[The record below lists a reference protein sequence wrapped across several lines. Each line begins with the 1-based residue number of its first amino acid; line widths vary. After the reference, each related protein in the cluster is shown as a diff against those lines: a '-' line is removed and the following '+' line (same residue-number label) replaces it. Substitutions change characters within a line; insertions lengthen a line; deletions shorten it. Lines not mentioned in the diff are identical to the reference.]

1 MQRSRLPLTLA
12 LIAFGL
18 ALVSGGYAYNRLIKT
33 VPALIVVQDVGPGT
47 ELTPHMVEV
56 IRIPAGGVPPRALY
70 GPGQITG
77 QYARYQLLADQILTT
92 RHLSSEPPA
101 RDPLQSLGPEQRA
114 LTIPLKPEVVAAG
127 SVKPGDLVDLAAAW
141 PGPEGKPGAVE
152 VLAPGVRVLDLRD
165 AGGKP
170 VTAGG
175 KAAAAVV
182 AVSAAQAKS
191 LTGAM
196 ESRAAIHLWLAGR
209 DPS

>member
-18 ALVSGGYAYNRLIKT
+18 ALIAGGYAYNRLLKT
-33 VPALIVVQDVGPGT
+33 VPALILVQDVAPGT

-92 RHLSSEPPA
+92 RHLSSEPPIQ
-101 RDPLQSLGPEQRA
+101 DPLRSLGRDERA
-114 LTIPLKPEVVAAG
+114 VAIPLRPEAVAAG
-127 SVKPGDLVDLAAAW
+127 SVKAGDLVDLAAAW
-141 PGPEGKPGAVE
+141 PGPEGKPGPVT
-152 VLAPGVRVLDLRD
+152 VLAPGARVLDLRD
-165 AGGKP
+165 SSGKPVSAGGKP
-170 VTAGG
+170 
-175 KAAAAVV
+175 AAAIV
-182 AVSAAQAKS
+182 AVSAAQATS

-196 ESRAAIHLWLAGR
+196 ESNAAIHIWLAGR
-209 DPS
+209 GSS